1 MIGTGHGAPLAT
13 RAACGQ
19 PSDFFSATPSSP
31 LKLCYNQRRTI
42 FVIGWTGEQRLF
54 FVSSPTPARLPV
66 SRSPFWKE
74 RRVFVTGCTGILG
87 SWLTLA
93 LLDAGADVVGLIRDR
108 VPLSNLRLSGAEQ
121 RIIAVDGDIADGELL
136 ERVLN
141 EYEIEVVFHLAAQ
154 PLVRLA
160 NRAPLGT
167 FDTNIRGTWLLLE
180 ACRRSP
186 TVKRIVVASSDKAY
200 GDQDMLPYSE
210 AAPLQGRHPY
220 DVSKSCADL
229 ITQAYHT
236 TYRLPVAI
244 TRCGNIYGGGDL
256 NWDRIVP
263 GTMRSVLRG
272 EAPVI
277 RSDGTLL
284 RDYLYVA
291 DIVEGYLRLAECLED
306 PALHGQAFNFGMDDP
321 KTVLEIAQTIIA
333 ISDYRDLNPIVLNQA
348 SHEIAKQYLASEKA
362 HRLLGWR
369 AQYSLEEGLRKT
381 FAWYREFFQ
390 KHAWQ

>member
-1 MIGTGHGAPLAT
+1 MA
-13 RAACGQ
+13 
-19 PSDFFSATPSSP
+19 
-31 LKLCYNQRRTI
+31 
-42 FVIGWTGEQRLF
+42 
-54 FVSSPTPARLPV
+54 
-66 SRSPFWKE
+66 RSPFWKE
-74 RRVFVTGCTGILG
+74 RRVFVTGCTGIVG

-93 LLDAGADVVGLIRDR
+93 LLDAGAEVVGLMRDR
-108 VPLSNLRLSGAEQ
+108 VPLSNLRLSGAER
-121 RIIAVDGDIADGELL
+121 RISAVDGDIADGELL

-167 FDTNIRGTWLLLE
+167 FDTNIRGTWLLLD

-200 GDQDMLPYSE
+200 GDQETLPYLE
-210 AAPLQGRHPY
+210 DAPLQGRHPY

-229 ITQAYHT
+229 ITQAYYT
-236 TYRLPVAI
+236 TYKLPVGI

-263 GTMRSVLRG
+263 GTVRSVLRG

-277 RSDGTLL
+277 RSDGTLV

-291 DIVEGYLRLAECLED
+291 DIVEAYLRLAERLED

-321 KTVLEIAQTIIA
+321 KTVLEITQAIID
-333 ISDYRDLNPIVLNQA
+333 ISDHPQLKPVVLNQA
-348 SHEIAKQYLASEKA
+348 SHEIVRQYLASEKA
-362 HRLLGWR
+362 HRLLGWH
-369 AQYSLEEGLRKT
+369 AQYSLEEGLRQT
-381 FAWYREFFQ
+381 LAWYREFFQ
-390 KHAWQ
+390 KHA

>member
-1 MIGTGHGAPLAT
+1 M
-13 RAACGQ
+13 
-19 PSDFFSATPSSP
+19 
-31 LKLCYNQRRTI
+31 
-42 FVIGWTGEQRLF
+42 
-54 FVSSPTPARLPV
+54 
-66 SRSPFWKE
+66 SRSLFWKE
-74 RRVFVTGCTGILG
+74 RRVFVTGCTGIVG

-93 LLDAGADVVGLIRDR
+93 LLEAGADVVGLIRDR
-108 VPLSNLRLSGAEQ
+108 VPLSHLRLSGAAQ
-121 RIIAVDGDIADGELL
+121 RIVAVDGDIADGELL

-167 FDTNIRGTWLLLE
+167 FETNIRGTWLLLE

-186 TVKRIVVASSDKAY
+186 TVKRMVVASSDKAY
-200 GDQDMLPYSE
+200 GDQDTLPYTE
-210 AAPLQGRHPY
+210 DAPLQGRHPY

-229 ITQAYHT
+229 ITQAYFT
-236 TYRLPVAI
+236 TYRLPVSI

-284 RDYLYVA
+284 RDYLFVA

-321 KTVLEIAQTIIA
+321 KTVREIAQAIIA
-333 ISDYRDLNPIVLNQA
+333 ISDYPQIEPVILNQA
-348 SHEIAKQYLASEKA
+348 SHEIARQYLDSEKA
-362 HRLLGWR
+362 QRLLGWR
-369 AQYSLEEGLRKT
+369 AQHSLEEGLRQT
-381 FAWYREFFQ
+381 LHWYREFFQ
-390 KHAWQ
+390 KHA

>member
-1 MIGTGHGAPLAT
+1 LEQAIRLVVSTAPE
-13 RAACGQ
+13 
-19 PSDFFSATPSSP
+19 
-31 LKLCYNQRRTI
+31 KL
-42 FVIGWTGEQRLF
+42 V
-54 FVSSPTPARLPV
+54 TPALEPFGLGSGGALKALRRLGGLGRQMYLTAEG
-66 SRSPFWKE
+66 SRSF
-74 RRVFVTGCTGILG
+74 
-87 SWLTLA
+87 A
-93 LLDAGADVVGLIRDR
+93 LLLPR
-108 VPLSNLRLSGAEQ
+108 
-121 RIIAVDGDIADGELL
+121 
-136 ERVLN
+136 
-141 EYEIEVVFHLAAQ
+141 
-154 PLVRLA
+154 
-160 NRAPLGT
+160 
-167 FDTNIRGTWLLLE
+167 LLE

-186 TVKRIVVASSDKAY
+186 RVKQLVLASSDKAY
-200 GDQDMLPYSE
+200 GDQDTLPYFE

-220 DVSKSCADL
+220 EVSKSCADL
-229 ITQAYHT
+229 IAQAYYT
-236 TYRLPVAI
+236 TYRLPVGI

-321 KTVLEIAQTIIA
+321 KTVLEVAQAIIA
-333 ISDYRDLNPIVLNQA
+333 ISDYPDLKPVVLNQA

-369 AQYSLEEGLRKT
+369 AQYSLAEGLRRT
-381 FAWYREFFQ
+381 LAWYREFFQ
-390 KHAWQ
+390 K

>member
-1 MIGTGHGAPLAT
+1 M
-13 RAACGQ
+13 
-19 PSDFFSATPSSP
+19 
-31 LKLCYNQRRTI
+31 
-42 FVIGWTGEQRLF
+42 
-54 FVSSPTPARLPV
+54 
-66 SRSPFWKE
+66 SRSPFWKQ

-93 LLDAGADVVGLIRDR
+93 LLDAGADVIGLIRDR
-108 VPLSNLRLSGAEQ
+108 VPLSNLHLSGAEQ
-121 RIIAVDGDIADGELL
+121 RITAVDGDIADGELL

-160 NRAPLGT
+160 NRAPAGT
-167 FDTNIRGTWLLLE
+167 FETNVRGTWLLLE

-186 TVKRIVVASSDKAY
+186 TVQRIVVASSDKAY
-200 GDQDMLPYSE
+200 GDQETLPYTE
-210 AAPLQGRHPY
+210 DAPLQGRHPY

-229 ITQAYHT
+229 IAQAYYA

-272 EAPVI
+272 EAPII

-284 RDYLYVA
+284 RDYLFVS
-291 DIVEGYLRLAECLED
+291 DIVEGYLRLAERLED
-306 PALHGQAFNFGMDDP
+306 PALHGQAFNFGMDNP
-321 KTVLEIAQTIIA
+321 QTVLEIAQAIIA
-333 ISDYRDLNPIVLNQA
+333 ISDHPDLKPVVLNQA

-362 HRLLGWR
+362 HRLLDWR
-369 AQYSLEEGLRKT
+369 AQYSLQEGLRQT
-381 FAWYREFFQ
+381 LAWYRDFFV
-390 KHAWQ
+390 KHA

>member
-1 MIGTGHGAPLAT
+1 M
-13 RAACGQ
+13 
-19 PSDFFSATPSSP
+19 
-31 LKLCYNQRRTI
+31 
-42 FVIGWTGEQRLF
+42 
-54 FVSSPTPARLPV
+54 

-93 LLDAGADVVGLIRDR
+93 LLDAGAEVVGLIRDR
-108 VPLSNLRLSGAEQ
+108 VPLSNLRLSGAEP
-121 RIIAVDGDIADGELL
+121 RIAAVDGDIANGDLL

-186 TVKRIVVASSDKAY
+186 TVKRIVIASSDKAY
-200 GDQDMLPYSE
+200 GDQDTLPYSE
-210 AAPLQGRHPY
+210 EAPLQGRHPY

-229 ITQAYHT
+229 IAQAYYA

-284 RDYLYVA
+284 RDYLYVL

-306 PALHGQAFNFGMDDP
+306 SALHGQAFNFGMDAP
-321 KTVLEIAQTIIA
+321 KTVLEITQAIIA
-333 ISDYRDLNPIVLNQA
+333 ISDYPGIKPVVLNQA
-348 SHEIAKQYLASEKA
+348 SHEIARQYLASEKA

-369 AQYSLEEGLRKT
+369 AQYSLEDGLRQT
-381 FAWYREFFQ
+381 LAWYREFFQ
-390 KHAWQ
+390 KYA

>member
-1 MIGTGHGAPLAT
+1 L
-13 RAACGQ
+13 
-19 PSDFFSATPSSP
+19 
-31 LKLCYNQRRTI
+31 
-42 FVIGWTGEQRLF
+42 
-54 FVSSPTPARLPV
+54 

-136 ERVLN
+136 DRVLN
-141 EYEIEVVFHLAAQ
+141 EYEIEAVFHLAAQ

-167 FDTNIRGTWLLLE
+167 FETNIRGTWLLLE

-200 GDQDMLPYSE
+200 GDQEVLPYSE

-229 ITQAYHT
+229 IAQTYYT

-277 RSDGTLL
+277 RSDGTLQ

-321 KTVLEIAQTIIA
+321 QTVLAMAQAIIA
-333 ISDYRDLNPIVLNQA
+333 ISDRPDLKPVVLNQA

-369 AQYSLEEGLRKT
+369 AQHSLEDGLRQT
-381 FAWYREFFQ
+381 LAWYRAFFQ
-390 KHAWQ
+390 KFA

>member
-1 MIGTGHGAPLAT
+1 
-13 RAACGQ
+13 
-19 PSDFFSATPSSP
+19 
-31 LKLCYNQRRTI
+31 
-42 FVIGWTGEQRLF
+42 
-54 FVSSPTPARLPV
+54 
-66 SRSPFWKE
+66 
-74 RRVFVTGCTGILG
+74 VFVTGCTGIVG

-93 LLDAGADVVGLIRDR
+93 LLDAGASVVGLIRDR

-121 RIIAVDGDIADGELL
+121 RMTAVDGDIANGELL

-141 EYEIEVVFHLAAQ
+141 EYEIEAVFHLAAQ

-160 NRAPLGT
+160 NRAPAGT
-167 FDTNIRGTWLLLE
+167 FETNIRGTWLLLE

-200 GDQDMLPYSE
+200 GDQDALPYFE
-210 AAPLQGRHPY
+210 DAPLQGRYPY
-220 DVSKSCADL
+220 EVSKSCADL
-229 ITQAYHT
+229 IAQAYYA
-236 TYRLPVAI
+236 TYRLPVGI

-272 EAPVI
+272 TPPVI

-291 DIVEGYLRLAECLED
+291 DIVDGYLRLAECLED
-306 PALHGQAFNFGMDDP
+306 QALHGQAFNFGMDDP
-321 KTVLEIAQTIIA
+321 KTVLEITQAIVD
-333 ISDYRDLNPIVLNQA
+333 ISDYPDLKPIILNQV
-348 SHEIAKQYLASEKA
+348 SHEITKQYLASDKA

-369 AQYSLEEGLRKT
+369 AQHAMDAGLRET
-381 FAWYREFFQ
+381 LAWYREFFQ
-390 KHAWQ
+390 KHA

>member
-1 MIGTGHGAPLAT
+1 M
-13 RAACGQ
+13 
-19 PSDFFSATPSSP
+19 
-31 LKLCYNQRRTI
+31 
-42 FVIGWTGEQRLF
+42 
-54 FVSSPTPARLPV
+54 

-93 LLDAGADVVGLIRDR
+93 LLEAGADVVGLIRDR
-108 VPLSNLRLSGAEQ
+108 VPLSNLRLSGADQ
-121 RIIAVDGDIADGELL
+121 RIIAVDGDIANGDLL

-180 ACRRSP
+180 ACRRSH

-200 GDQDMLPYSE
+200 GDQEVLPYSE
-210 AAPLQGRHPY
+210 DAPLQGRHPY

-229 ITQAYHT
+229 IAQAYYA
-236 TYRLPVAI
+236 TYKLPVGI

-272 EAPVI
+272 EPPVI
-277 RSDGTLL
+277 RSDGTLQ

-291 DIVEGYLRLAECLED
+291 DVVEGYLRLAECLED
-306 PALHGQAFNFGMDDP
+306 PALHGQAFNFGMDNP
-321 KTVLEIAQTIIA
+321 QTVLAITQAIIA
-333 ISDYRDLNPIVLNQA
+333 ISDRPDLQPVVLNQA
-348 SHEIAKQYLASEKA
+348 SHEIVKQYLASDKA
-362 HRLLGWR
+362 HRLLGWQ
-369 AQYSLEEGLRKT
+369 AQHSLEAGLRKT
-381 FAWYREFFQ
+381 LAWYREFFQ
-390 KHAWQ
+390 KHT

>member
-1 MIGTGHGAPLAT
+1 VA
-13 RAACGQ
+13 
-19 PSDFFSATPSSP
+19 
-31 LKLCYNQRRTI
+31 
-42 FVIGWTGEQRLF
+42 
-54 FVSSPTPARLPV
+54 
-66 SRSPFWKE
+66 RSPFWIE

-93 LLDAGADVVGLIRDR
+93 LLEAGADVVGLIRDR

-121 RIIAVDGDIADGELL
+121 RITAVDGDIADGELL

-167 FDTNIRGTWLLLE
+167 FETNIRGTWLLLE

-186 TVKRIVVASSDKAY
+186 TVKRIVIASSDKAY
-200 GDQDMLPYSE
+200 GDQDTLPYSE
-210 AAPLQGRHPY
+210 TAPLQGRHPY

-229 ITQAYHT
+229 IAQAYYT
-236 TYRLPVAI
+236 TYRLPVAV

-284 RDYLYVA
+284 RDYLHVA
-291 DIVEGYLRLAECLED
+291 DIVEGYLRLAERLED
-306 PALHGQAFNFGMDDP
+306 PALHGEAFNFGMDDP
-321 KTVLEIAQTIIA
+321 KTVLEIAQAIIA
-333 ISDYRDLNPIVLNQA
+333 ISDCRDLEPIVLNQA
-348 SHEIAKQYLASEKA
+348 SHEIGRQYLASDKA
-362 HRLLGWR
+362 HRLLDWR

-381 FAWYREFFQ
+381 LAWYREFFQ
-390 KHAWQ
+390 KHA